1 MCLSSLWKLTGQ
13 RHRQGQEVGSLGG
26 IGPFCLHLTAF
37 VYRLFHGRWECRGDP
52 SRAAP
57 TLDRSRVKRISCA
70 PLTMS
75 EKSFTIPIKSLEQ
88 RMKSEDESRHAGP
101 EATRGWDID
110 DARREQ
116 YRGAALAAHEKKKHG
131 RASGVSVEHHP
142 LALPRLSADALMPQQ
157 PRHDLAALSLFSGGG
172 GLDIG
177 FERAGFRHVACYELL
192 PKVVACLTANRPGWA
207 VRSGEAGDVRGEDW
221 TQFRGV
227 DVMFGG
233 PPCQPYSQAGE
244 QNGKADS
251 RDMVPAYVNAIQTAR
266 PRSFLLENVATLLNP
281 MFAAHLTA
289 EIVRPLASTYQLRM
303 FTLDAEAF
311 GVPQVR
317 RRAFIVGF
325 LAEVD
330 AAKFHVP
337 VPTHRAAGSK
347 EDGSLRRMLDDGEES
362 PLCMGARE
370 ALGLKDIGVDG
381 PAPTLRSGLTGKRFT
396 TSIVS
401 GQASLKRWT
410 ALQIWPNGVARTSED
425 AQLFPTPNGHFRLSV
440 PDCAL
445 LQGFPEAWEFPRQ
458 AYLALGIIGNSVC
471 PPVAF
476 KLARAIYSALAG

>member
-1 MCLSSLWKLTGQ
+1 
-13 RHRQGQEVGSLGG
+13 
-26 IGPFCLHLTAF
+26 
-37 VYRLFHGRWECRGDP
+37 
-52 SRAAP
+52 
-57 TLDRSRVKRISCA
+57 
-70 PLTMS
+70 
-75 EKSFTIPIKSLEQ
+75 
-88 RMKSEDESRHAGP
+88 MKFEDEDRLAGP
-101 EATRGWDID
+101 AARGWDID

-116 YRGAALAAHEKKKHG
+116 YRAAALAAHEKKKHG
-131 RASGVSVEHHP
+131 RAVGQAEARH
-142 LALPRLSADALMPQQ
+142 ALNRPRLMVEELMPQQ
-157 PRHDLAALSLFSGGG
+157 AHHDLAAISLFSGGG

-177 FERAGFRHVACYELL
+177 FERAGFDHVACYELL
-192 PKVVACLTANRPGWA
+192 PSVAACLTANRPTWA
-207 VRSGEAGDVRGEDW
+207 VRTGEAGDVRGQDW
-221 TQFRGV
+221 AQYRGV

-281 MFAAHLTA
+281 MFAAHLAA
-289 EIVRPLASTYQLRM
+289 EIVSPLASTYQLRM

-325 LAEVD
+325 LAEAD
-330 AAKFHVP
+330 AARFHVP

-347 EDGSLRRMLDDGEES
+347 EDRSLRRPLDDGEE
-362 PLCMGARE
+362 PPFCLGTRE
-370 ALGLKDIGVDG
+370 ALGLEAIGLDG

-401 GQASLKRWT
+401 GEASARRWA
-410 ALQIWPNGVARTSED
+410 ALHIWPNGVSRTREA
-425 AQLFPTPNGHFRLSV
+425 AQLFPTPNGHFRLAV
-440 PDCAL
+440 ADCAL
-445 LQGFPEAWEFPRQ
+445 LQGFPEDWEFPRQ
-458 AYLALGIIGNSVC
+458 VYLALGIIGNSVC

-476 KLARAIYSALAG
+476 QLANAIRDALAK